1 MLPKVLFVINSLA
14 GGGAERVM
22 TTLLAH
28 SGPWRDRYDISLA
41 LLDEEPAAYPV
52 PDWITVH
59 RLDCGKSVRKSI
71 GRLRTLVTT
80 LCPVATVSFLA
91 RANVANWVSHL
102 GNDMAWVISERVN
115 PDAHFGSNVAGAI
128 RKAMM
133 RFCYRRA
140 THVIAVSQGVADDLA
155 EKYAVP
161 TNRMSVIANPVD
173 MEAIQQQARAEP
185 AIAIEPP
192 YIVAM
197 GRLVENKN
205 FALLIDAF
213 ATSAIPGKLL
223 IIGDGPLRPL
233 LEERIAVYGL
243 QDRVILTGFMQN
255 PFPLLARAQ
264 FFVLPSNAEGF
275 PNGLVEAMS
284 TGTAVISTNCK
295 SGPSEI
301 LAESRSASLTK
312 MTPATYGILVPCN
325 RIDAMADALRY
336 FQQDKVRN
344 EYAELALVRTR
355 GYTPEKAASR
365 YWQAIESA
373 LEQA

>member
-22 TTLLAH
+22 TTLLAS
-28 SGPWRDRYDISLA
+28 SGPWRDRYEISLA
-41 LLDEEPAAYPV
+41 LLDEEPAAYTV
-52 PDWITVH
+52 PEWISVH
-59 RLDCGKSVRKSI
+59 RLDCRKSFLHSI
-71 GRLRTLVTT
+71 IRLRALVKQ
-80 LCPVATVSFLA
+80 LRPAVTVSFLA
-91 RANVANWVSHL
+91 RANVANWASHIDNM
-102 GNDMAWVISERVN
+102 GPWVISERVN

-133 RFCYRRA
+133 RFCYRQA

-155 EKYAVP
+155 DEYAVSRS
-161 TNRMSVIANPVD
+161 RMSVIANPVD
-173 MEAIQQQARAEP
+173 MNTIQQQARAEP
-185 AIAIEPP
+185 ALAIEPP

-223 IIGDGPLRPL
+223 IIGDGPLRTSL
-233 LEERIAVYGL
+233 KERVAVYGL
-243 QDRVILTGFMQN
+243 QDRIILTGFMQN

-284 TGTAVISTNCK
+284 TGTAVISTDCK

-301 LAESRSASLTK
+301 LADSISAGYAQ
-312 MTPATYGILVPCN
+312 MTPAAYGVLVPCN
-325 RIDAMADALRY
+325 QVGAMAEALRY
-336 FQQDKVRN
+336 FQNEGVRKK
-344 EYAELALVRTR
+344 YAELALIRTK
-355 GYTPEKAASR
+355 GYTPERAASR
-365 YWQAIESA
+365 YWHAIESA

>member
-1 MLPKVLFVINSLA
+1 
-14 GGGAERVM
+14 M

-41 LLDEEPAAYPV
+41 LLDEEPAAYSV
-52 PDWITVH
+52 PDWITVY
-59 RLDCGKSVRKSI
+59 RLDCGKSFLRSVR
-71 GRLRTLVTT
+71 RLRALVTR
-80 LCPVATVSFLA
+80 LRPAVTVSFLA
-91 RANVANWVSHL
+91 RANVANWASHL
-102 GNDMAWVISERVN
+102 GDKAPWLISERVN
-115 PDAHFGSNVAGAI
+115 PDAHFGSNIAGVI

-155 EKYAVP
+155 KKYAVP
-161 TNRMSVIANPVD
+161 QNRMSVIPNPVD
-173 MEAIQQQARAEP
+173 LEANQQQARAEP

-213 ATSAIPGKLL
+213 AASSLPGKLL
-223 IIGDGPLRPL
+223 IIGDGPLRTS

-243 QDRVILTGFMQN
+243 QDRIMLTGFMQN

-284 TGTAVISTNCK
+284 TGTAVISTDCK

-301 LAESRSASLTK
+301 LADNISANTTH
-312 MTPATYGILVPCN
+312 MTPTLYGVLVPCN
-325 RIDAMADALRY
+325 GVDAMAEALRY
-336 FQQDKVRN
+336 LQQDDVRK
-344 EYAELALVRTR
+344 EYAERALVRTQ

-365 YWQAIESA
+365 YWHAIESG

>member
-59 RLDCGKSVRKSI
+59 RLDCGKSFLKSI
-71 GRLRTLVTT
+71 GRLRSLVKTLR
-80 LCPVATVSFLA
+80 PVATVSFLA
-91 RANVANWVSHL
+91 RANVANWASHL
-102 GNDMAWVISERVN
+102 GNDGAWVISERVN

-161 TNRMSVIANPVD
+161 TKRMSVIANPVD

-185 AIAIEPP
+185 AITIEQP

-213 ATSAIPGKLL
+213 ATSSIPGKLL
-223 IIGDGPLRPL
+223 IIGDGPLRTL

-243 QDRVILTGFMQN
+243 QDRIMLTGFMQN

-284 TGTAVISTNCK
+284 TGTAVISTDCK

-301 LAESRSASLTK
+301 LADSSSANFSK
-312 MTPATYGILVPCN
+312 MTPATYGVLVPCN
-325 RIDAMADALRY
+325 QIDAMADALRY
-336 FQQDKVRN
+336 LQQDEVRN